1 MSIRFEFV
9 GKARTV
15 LLKSWASRFGML
27 ATFFGALA
35 QFQDQLPMV
44 QAYIPKNVFGLL
56 TIACSV
62 AVPLA
67 RIVKQYELREAT
79 GAANPQPAVPADAQ

>member
-1 MSIRFEFV
+1 MSIRFELV

-27 ATFFGALA
+27 ATLFGALA
-35 QFQDQLPMV
+35 QFQDQLPMI
-44 QAYIPKNVFGLL
+44 QAFVPKNVFGLL

-67 RIVKQYELREAT
+67 RIVKQYELREQTA
-79 GAANPQPAVPADAQ
+79 AANPQPVTPAASQ

>member
-1 MSIRFEFV
+1 MSIRLEFV

-15 LLKSWASRFGML
+15 LLKSWASRFGAL
-27 ATFFGALA
+27 ATVFGALA

-44 QAYIPKNVFGLL
+44 QSFLPPRTFALVSL
-56 TIACSV
+56 ACAI

-67 RIVKQYELREAT
+67 RIVKQEELRQAT
-79 GAANPQPAVPADAQ
+79 AAANPQPVAPTVQQ

>member
-1 MSIRFEFV
+1 MSIRFELV

-35 QFQDQLPMV
+35 QFQDQLPMI
-44 QAYIPKNVFGLL
+44 QAFVPKNVFGLL
-56 TIACSV
+56 TIVCSV

-67 RIVKQYELREAT
+67 RIVKQYELREQT
-79 GAANPQPAVPADAQ
+79 GTANPQPVAPAVSQ

>member
-1 MSIRFEFV
+1 MRLELV
-9 GKARTV
+9 EKARTV
-15 LLKSWASRFGML
+15 LMKSWASRFGML
-27 ATFFGALA
+27 ATVFGALA
-35 QFQDQLPMV
+35 QFQDQLPMI

-56 TIACSV
+56 TIVCSI

-79 GAANPQPAVPADAQ
+79 ANAQPGAQP